1 MKEFTVQ
8 YLDGK
13 IEKLVSPSLS
23 ILTDEHFEGSS
34 ELLKKKV
41 KTISWR
47 AEGVYYTRDVQADET
62 SARLISADVNPY
74 GWRNA

>member
-1 MKEFTVQ
+1 MKEFTLQ
-8 YLDGK
+8 YLDGRV
-13 IEKLVSPSLS
+13 EKMVSPSLS
-23 ILTDEHFEGSS
+23 ILTKEHFDGSS
-34 ELLKKKV
+34 ELLKKRV

-47 AEGVYYTRDVQADET
+47 TEGVYYTRNVQSDET